1 MVLSFGGNAMRCRKC
16 GSEDSVKN
24 GHHLGRQRYKCKGC
38 GFQFTK
44 EQAKGKDVETKCLS
58 AILYVNGLSFRAIA
72 KIVKASHKAVY
83 DWVRKFGI
91 DTYERAKPSGP
102 IAVELD
108 EMWHFVGSKKTSFGY
123 GKHIVVIQV
132 SSSTGNVEG
141 ATVIR

>member
-1 MVLSFGGNAMRCRKC
+1 MLPKAGGIVKCRKC
-16 GSEDSVKN
+16 GSEESVKN

-38 GFQFTK
+38 GFQSTMGLPRG
-44 EQAKGKDVETKCLS
+44 KGIETKCLA

-83 DWVRKFGI
+83 DWVRKLGV
-91 DTYERAKPSGP
+91 DTCEKPKPSAS

-108 EMWHFVGSKKTSFGY
+108 EMWHFIGSKKTSFGY
-123 GKHIVVIQV
+123 GKHIVAIQV
-132 SSSTGNVEG
+132 NSSTGSVEG